1 MKIIEFKN
9 LSKKNYQK
17 IINRSCDS
25 NQSKIS
31 IVENIISDIKNNGDQ
46 ALIKI
51 GQNFYGQN
59 YNSIMVTPQEIKD
72 AYTQVNKSFIK
83 AINQAIKNITLVNS
97 AQLIQKKCAIV
108 SPETGIEIWRE
119 WRPIEKIGI
128 YAPGGNAIY
137 PSCVIMAAIPAII
150 SGCPDIILCSPPN
163 NNGSISPETLIA
175 ADLVGIKKIYKIGG
189 AEAIAAM
196 TYGTKTVPKVYKI
209 FGAGNSYVTTAKIL
223 IQKEIAIDMPAGP
236 SEVFIIADKY
246 ANPKFIAADLLADAE
261 HGPDSSCILVTT
273 SKEIAIETI
282 KQLDKQL
289 SILPKNNFAKVSIN
303 KYGSIILVDSINKAV
318 NFCNQYAPEHL
329 EIMTKNSRQL
339 VKKIINAGSI
349 FLGDWTTKSSGDY
362 ATGATHILPT
372 NGYAKTYPPLGVD
385 AYGKWMQIQKCTQ
398 KGLQKIKNTI
408 EELATTEGLPA
419 HKNSTSIRFKPNY
432 DGLIFDMD
440 GILVDVSL
448 SYRQAIKQTASFFL
462 NRDVS
467 FKEIDKIKNIVG
479 MNNDWD
485 ATYALIN
492 NKNIPYDKVK
502 KYFQTLYLGT
512 KTKKGLIDNE
522 RLFITKKQL
531 EQLKNKYGKMGIA
544 TGRPKKEALYIIKKN
559 NLEKIFD
566 CLIALEDVKNSKPKP
581 DPINKVIK
589 ILNLK
594 NTIYIGDSPSDII
607 AAKAANIPS
616 IFVGNK
622 KIGTIQFKSI
632 KEVLNYL
639 F

>member
-1 MKIIEFKN
+1 MKVIQFKKI
-9 LSKKNYQK
+9 SKNKYQK
-17 IINRSCDS
+17 IINRSCGD

-31 IVENIISDIKNNGDQ
+31 VVENIISDVKKNGDQ
-46 ALIKI
+46 ALIRI
-51 GQNFYGQN
+51 GQKFYGQN
-59 YNSIMVTPQEIKD
+59 YNSIIVTPQEIKN
-72 AYTQVNKSFIK
+72 AYTQVDKNFIK

-97 AQLIQKKCAIV
+97 AQLVQRKSVVV
-108 SPETGIEIWRE
+108 SPETGIKIWRE

-128 YAPGGNAIY
+128 YVPGGNGNY
-137 PSCVIMAAIPAII
+137 PSSVIMTAIPAIV
-150 SGCPDIILCSPPN
+150 SGCSDIVLCSPPN
-163 NNGSISPETLIA
+163 NSGSISPAVLVA

-209 FGAGNSYVTTAKIL
+209 FGAGNSYVTTAKTL
-223 IQKEIAIDMPAGP
+223 VQKEIAIDMPAGP
-236 SEVFIIADKY
+236 SEVFIIADKS

-273 SKEIAIETI
+273 SKKIAIETI
-282 KQLDKQL
+282 KQLDKQSL
-289 SILPKNNFAKVSIN
+289 LLPESNFAKISIN
-303 KYGSIILVDSINKAV
+303 NFGSIILVDSMEKAID
-318 NFCNQYAPEHL
+318 FCNQYAPEHL
-329 EIMTKNSRQL
+329 EIMTQNPDQL
-339 VKKIINAGSI
+339 VKKIINAASI

-372 NGYAKTYPPLGVD
+372 NGFAKTYPPLGVD

-398 KGLQKIKNTI
+398 KGLQRIKNTI
-408 EELATTEGLPA
+408 EELATTEKFPA
-419 HKNSTSIRFKPNY
+419 HKNSTFIRFEPNY

-448 SYRQAIKQTASFFL
+448 SYRQAIKKTASFFL
-462 NRDVS
+462 NRKVS
-467 FKEIDKIKNIVG
+467 FKEINEIKNIVG

-522 RLFITKKQL
+522 KLFITKKQL
-531 EQLKNKYGKMGIA
+531 EQLKNKYKKIGIA
-544 TGRPKKEALYIIKKN
+544 TGRPKKEALYVIKKN
-559 NLEKIFD
+559 NLAKTFD
-566 CLIALEDVKNSKPKP
+566 CLIALEDVKNGKPEP
-581 DPINKVIK
+581 DSINKVIK
-589 ILNLK
+589 MLDLK
-594 NTIYIGDSPSDII
+594 NTVYIGDSPSDII

-616 IFVGNK
+616 IFVGNQ

-639 F
+639 Y